1 MNWLKS
7 WVVVVT
13 LLMAGG
19 CTLPKHIG
27 DAFEVPKR
35 QKEALPVSLLPTVID
50 TQGISS
56 RVINPAE
63 FSKIVVLARYAA
75 ESSPPPNNGW
85 ASAVVR
91 YTMDPQIK
99 HLLQVTLQK
108 SLLSKGYRA
117 ASRLNEHPVL
127 VEAAPL
133 TDAEFARIV
142 RGLFKGELLVLLT
155 VDYVNMKDVE
165 YVKTVWDGTTR
176 VPIGTQVQAQVS
188 LELVGMNAETYWVGT
203 AKMDHLVRN
212 PVTSLQVMEVLTHEI
227 AKKLPEKQ

>member
-1 MNWLKS
+1 MNWLRILLVA
-7 WVVVVT
+7 VV
-13 LLMAGG
+13 AASASG

-35 QKEALPVSLLPTVID
+35 QKEALPASLLPSVID
-50 TQGISS
+50 VQGIPS
-56 RVINPAE
+56 RVIDPAE
-63 FSKIVVLARYAA
+63 FSKIVALARYAA
-75 ESSPPPNNGW
+75 ESSPRPDNGW
-85 ASAVVR
+85 ASSVVR
-91 YTMDPQIK
+91 YAMDPQIK

-108 SLLSKGYRA
+108 SLLAKGYRA

-155 VDYVNMKDVE
+155 VDYVNLKDVD
-165 YVKTVWDGTTR
+165 YVKTIWTGTRR

-203 AKMDHLVRN
+203 AKVDQLVRN
-212 PVTSLQVMEVLTHEI
+212 PVTSLQVMEVLTHEL